1 MAPLQLLEFE
11 LSPLGHGHALQVG
24 HQLIHRGLE
33 LLDVHGLHFLGNK
46 FGELARLR
54 TTRGEI
60 YSHVRGER
68 KELREWQRLREEYG
82 RTRSDVDTNISNIFN
97 DTTMHKPNILRFKW
111 SSLTRAIWSA
121 I

>member
-11 LSPLGHGHALQVG
+11 LSPLGHRHALQVG

-33 LLDVHGLHFLGNK
+33 LLDVHGLHFLGHK

-54 TTRGEI
+54 TTRVEN

-68 KELREWQRLREEYG
+68 KELREEYG

-97 DTTMHKPNILRFKW
+97 DTTMHKPNILRFPW
-111 SSLTRAIWSA
+111 S
-121 I
+121 